1 MIREIRHHGGKNETA
16 PSGTLLAF
24 DYGAWRIGVAVGE
37 SMLGSARQLTTLVAP
52 NAHQIDWQAI
62 AALIEEWK
70 PCAIV
75 VGWPI
80 LDDGTPYPVAEFA
93 ERFARRLHGRYE
105 LPVFLVDE
113 RLSSENAELRLMAD
127 PAKRKAYRRAPERLD
142 AEAAAVIL
150 ETYFSQADQAAQ

>member
-1 MIREIRHHGGKNETA
+1 MIREIRHHGGKEKTT
-16 PSGTLLAF
+16 PSGTLLSF

-37 SMLGSARQLTTLVAP
+37 TLINSARPVTTLVAP
-52 NAHQIDWQAI
+52 NAHQVDWPAI
-62 AALIEEWK
+62 AALIDEWK
-70 PCAIV
+70 PSAIV

-80 LDDGTPYPVAEFA
+80 LDDGTPYPVAEYI

-113 RLSSENAELRLMAD
+113 RLSSENAELRLLSD
-127 PAKRKAYRRAPERLD
+127 PKKRRAYRRAPERLD